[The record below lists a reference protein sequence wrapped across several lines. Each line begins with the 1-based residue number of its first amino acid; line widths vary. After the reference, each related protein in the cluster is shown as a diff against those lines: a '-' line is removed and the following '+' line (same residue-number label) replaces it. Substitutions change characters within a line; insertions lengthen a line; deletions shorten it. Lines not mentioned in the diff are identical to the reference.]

1 MRLFLAIGIPLAV
14 VGLLVFLFTRR
25 LRARLTYGESGFT
38 ADVRVCGIR
47 VFSTPKKKKE
57 VKPLSA
63 RALRRKLEK
72 DAKKAAKDAA
82 QKEKKKQKKAA
93 KKQETAGKAKKKL
106 TVAELRE
113 LLSILFE
120 FLSDGLYRHLE
131 TEIDTLRLT
140 VATPDAA
147 KTALEYSAIVQGVTA
162 LLELLDHG
170 HKLTIT
176 HADSLS
182 VQPDFLA
189 DKLNADLDVS
199 FAARIHHLL
208 AAVLRAG
215 WRYLKMKLK
224 SSAGGKAPAEA

>member
-1 MRLFLAIGIPLAV
+1 MRLFLAIGIPLAAI
-14 VGLLVFLFTRR
+14 GLLVFLFTRR

-38 ADVRVCGIR
+38 AEVRVCGIT
-47 VFSTPKKKKE
+47 VFRKPKKKKK

-63 RALRRKLEK
+63 KALRRKLEK
-72 DAKKAAKDAA
+72 DAKKAAK
-82 QKEKKKQKKAA
+82 KQAKAA
-93 KKQETAGKAKKKL
+93 GKPQSAEKPKKKL
-106 TVAELRE
+106 TAAELRE
-113 LLSILFE
+113 LLSILRE
-120 FLSDGLYRHLE
+120 FLGDGLYRHLE
-131 TEIDTLRLT
+131 TDIDTLRLT
-140 VATPDAA
+140 VASPDAA
-147 KTALEYSAIVQGVTA
+147 KTALEYSAIVQSVTA

-170 HKLTIT
+170 RRLTIAR
-176 HADSLS
+176 ADSLS

-224 SSAGGKAPAEA
+224 SSAGGSKPAEA